1 MPFNDTELA
10 ALLAPAGLRFLA
22 RVRGEPAMP
31 PLPEGGAASALP
43 AQGRHDAR
51 AHEVAAVDAPD
62 LADKV
67 NAGWF
72 RMAKE
77 FRLLDAEDGF
87 VLGVDYAAT
96 PGERLDGAHHG
107 WARVRLGEE
116 WDFVRSEVEQF
127 RSAMAGLFTERY
139 VPEFTVLAGD
149 GHLLMNTTVWGDG
162 TVSTLAVRGP
172 RAR

>member
-1 MPFNDTELA
+1 MPLNDTDLA

-31 PLPEGGAASALP
+31 PLPEGGAASAVS

-51 AHEVAAVDAPD
+51 AQEVATAGAPD
-62 LADKV
+62 LADRL

-87 VLGVDYAAT
+87 VIGVDYAGT
-96 PGERLDGAHHG
+96 RRERFEETHRG

-127 RSAMAGLFTERY
+127 RSTVAGLFTERY
-139 VPEFTVLAGD
+139 VPEFTALAED
-149 GHLLMNTTVWGDG
+149 GHLLLRTTVWGDG
-162 TVSTLAVRGP
+162 TVSTLAIRSP

>member
-1 MPFNDTELA
+1 VPLNDTELA

-22 RVRGEPAMP
+22 RVRGEPPMP
-31 PLPEGGAASALP
+31 PLPAEGAASALP

-51 AHEVAAVDAPD
+51 PQEVAAVDAPG

-87 VLGVDYAAT
+87 VIGVDYAAT
-96 PGERLDGAHHG
+96 PGERFDGAHHA

-127 RSAMAGLFTERY
+127 RSAVAALFTERY
-139 VPEFTVLAGD
+139 VPEFTALAAD
-149 GHLLMNTTVWGDG
+149 GHLLMTTTVWGDG

-172 RAR
+172 RES

>member
-1 MPFNDTELA
+1 MPLNDTELA
-10 ALLAPAGLRFLA
+10 VLLAPAGLRFLG

-31 PLPEGGAASALP
+31 PLPAGGAASALP

-77 FRLLDAEDGF
+77 FRLLDAEDAF
-87 VLGVDYAAT
+87 VIGADWAAT
-96 PGERLDGAHHG
+96 PGERLDGTHHG
-107 WARVRLGEE
+107 WARVRLAEE

-127 RSAMAGLFTERY
+127 RSTMAGLFTERY

-162 TVSTLAVRGP
+162 TVSTLAVRG
-172 RAR
+172 ARER

>member
-1 MPFNDTELA
+1 MPLDDTELA

-31 PLPEGGAASALP
+31 PLPPGGAASALP

-62 LADKV
+62 LADRV

-77 FRLLDAEDGF
+77 FRLFDGRDEF
-87 VLGVDYAAT
+87 VIGVDRAAT
-96 PGERLDGAHHG
+96 NGERFGGTRHG
-107 WARVRLGEE
+107 WARVRLREE
-116 WDFVRSEVEQF
+116 WDFVRSEVELF

-149 GHLLMNTTVWGDG
+149 GHVLMNTTVWGDG

-172 RAR
+172 RVP